1 MLKRT
6 LKIGRWVVDFL
17 FAVSEY
23 DEEGVLSVLY
33 DMDAPLETMMRANK
47 IMGLGKN
54 RGFTYANQELRRA
67 AVVIGPA
74 SGGKQFQNTVVHELH
89 HLAVAIAKSLGVD
102 LDGEDPAYLSGDS
115 AMEIADII
123 CTLGCRCCNRK

>member
-23 DEEGVLSVLY
+23 DEEGVLSILY
-33 DMDAPLETMMRANK
+33 DMDAPYETMIRAEK
-47 IMGLGKN
+47 IMKSGKN
-54 RGFTYANQELRRA
+54 KGFTFSNQDLRRA
-67 AVVIGPA
+67 VVVIGPA
-74 SGGKQFQNTVVHELH
+74 SSGKQFQNTVVHELH
-89 HLAVAIAKSLGVD
+89 HLAVAIAQSLGID
-102 LDGEDPAYLSGDS
+102 LDGEDPAYLSGDA

-123 CTLGCRCCNRK
+123 CTLGCRSCNHR